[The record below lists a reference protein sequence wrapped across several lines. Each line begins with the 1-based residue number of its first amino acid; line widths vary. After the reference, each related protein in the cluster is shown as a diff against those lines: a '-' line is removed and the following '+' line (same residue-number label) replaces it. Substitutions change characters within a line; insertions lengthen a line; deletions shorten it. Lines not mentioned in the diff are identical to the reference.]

1 MGSGPAF
8 AFGDVVPVRTQP
20 IFAPLQS
27 DLRFFLLCCPHR
39 RRNILRCT
47 YPLRG
52 AIWIYPVP
60 LERRGRLG
68 PPLTPTVLVTHDGRN
83 PSNPCSLQEEPRSI
97 LGSFRVTTLNG
108 HLCILAIP
116 PSLAPS
122 PRYARRYTVSSR
134 LQCHSYECGYIV
146 QGLRTDR
153 YLPALPCRLRV
164 MGHTV

>member
-97 LGSFRVTTLNG
+97 LGSFRITTLTGICVFWHSG
-108 HLCILAIP
+108 HTTK
-116 PSLAPS
+116 PS
-122 PRYARRYTVSSR
+122 PISALCSQIHRFLAVAVPLFTSVGTLSKGFGRIVISPPYLV
-134 LQCHSYECGYIV
+134 GYV
-146 QGLRTDR
+146 
-153 YLPALPCRLRV
+153 
-164 MGHTV
+164 